1 MNKMAPS
8 DTGFSLWIWYAIHSS
23 SLWSVGISQSAAV
36 SPTVQRSSLG
46 WASPSSPSWFSAHIP
61 TASLNPD
68 LFESIWMGEKKLHW
82 FHKGRKLSSQECVLR
97 LCNHSAFSLLRI
109 PGDLSSQRST
119 FSHHLCLGSALRS
132 ADFPSAS
139 DATRPT
145 PTQSLFFNL
154 RMLKYFAILKH
165 SES

>member
-68 LFESIWMGEKKLHW
+68 LFESIWMGEKNYIGSTKAGSFPVRSVYSVCVTTVH
-82 FHKGRKLSSQECVLR
+82 FRCSEFPGTYHLSGLLSR
-97 LCNHSAFSLLRI
+97 ITSA
-109 PGDLSSQRST
+109 
-119 FSHHLCLGSALRS
+119 SAL
-132 ADFPSAS
+132 PSA
-139 DATRPT
+139 RPT
-145 PTQSLFFNL
+145 FPLLQMPPVPHRPSHCFLT
-154 RMLKYFAILKH
+154 
-165 SES
+165 